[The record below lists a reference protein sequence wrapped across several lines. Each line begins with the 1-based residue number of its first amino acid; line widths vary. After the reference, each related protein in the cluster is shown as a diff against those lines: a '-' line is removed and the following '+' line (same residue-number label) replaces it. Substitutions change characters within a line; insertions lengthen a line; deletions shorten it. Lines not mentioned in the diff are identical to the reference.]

1 MSKEGHLVKVLG
13 KETYD
18 KIHSSKV
25 LLVGAGGIGCELL
38 KDLVLLGYGEI
49 HVVDLDTIDLS
60 NLNRQFLFRQ
70 KDIKKPKASTA
81 VNAVENF
88 NFHGAKL
95 IPYQASIYETD
106 KFPLSWFD
114 QFDIIF
120 NALDNIAARSYIN
133 KIGLFLNKKI
143 MESGT
148 TGTNGQSQPTF
159 PNKTECYDCVQR
171 ETPKQFPVCTIRS
184 TPSEPVHCIHWAK
197 SFLFNQIFTDDESEI
212 QPEGKDSEELG
223 TDNLE
228 EIKNLVSES
237 NELIELKRAIN
248 EEGFSLKVIDKIFIK
263 DVEKLLLIEDLWKT
277 RVPPTPLNFKS
288 YSETISLVD
297 IKDLGTGQKPWT
309 IEQNLKLFIDSTE
322 KLQSRIKVEKEIEF
336 DKDDEDTLNFV
347 TAATNIR
354 SFIFNIPI
362 KSKFDIKSIA
372 GNIIPA
378 TATTNAVI
386 AGFSSLLSLKLF
398 SISDP
403 IQESRAVFTSQ
414 SLDKFVASSHLSGPN
429 PECQSCSIP
438 RGVINLD
445 KELTIEDL
453 LSRVIEKYGYDE
465 DLSLSIG
472 SKLLYDLDFDD
483 NKDRKL
489 SELGVTYGS
498 TLNIAD
504 ETDVKKTVEFY
515 VEFNDDK
522 KIVLPDIVIPDK
534 PQRTEDEG
542 DAAEDDENDEVEL
555 VVDEDDDLVILEE
568 NPEKRKIEDGT
579 ENGISKKVK
588 TD

>member
-1 MSKEGHLVKVLG
+1 
-13 KETYD
+13 
-18 KIHSSKV
+18 
-25 LLVGAGGIGCELL
+25 
-38 KDLVLLGYGEI
+38 
-49 HVVDLDTIDLS
+49 
-60 NLNRQFLFRQ
+60 
-70 KDIKKPKASTA
+70 
-81 VNAVENF
+81 
-88 NFHGAKL
+88 
-95 IPYQASIYETD
+95 
-106 KFPLSWFD
+106 
-114 QFDIIF
+114 
-120 NALDNIAARSYIN
+120 
-133 KIGLFLNKKI
+133 
-143 MESGT
+143 
-148 TGTNGQSQPTF
+148 
-159 PNKTECYDCVQR
+159 
-171 ETPKQFPVCTIRS
+171 
-184 TPSEPVHCIHWAK
+184 
-197 SFLFNQIFTDDESEI
+197 LFNQIFTDDESEI